1 MKTAL
6 SWSSGKDSALALD
19 ALLNAGNTVEL
30 FTTVHGDSQV
40 VAMHGTQIQLLRA
53 QARALDLDIDII
65 SLPDAADNETYGRLM
80 DTAMRNLKNRG
91 FDAVAFGDIALEDVK
106 KYREDHMAH
115 GLRAVFPLWGLDT
128 RDLALDIVDRG
139 FKAVVAAVDGSVLD
153 PDFLGREY
161 DLDFLRNLPPDV
173 DPAGENGEFHTF
185 CYDGPCFRH
194 AVGWSAGERT
204 FRDFPMAAGNS
215 SDEEAEV
222 KRVWYLSLQPR

>member
-30 FTTVHGDSQV
+30 FSTVHGDSQV
-40 VAMHGTQIQLLRA
+40 VAMHGTRVQLLRA

-139 FKAVVAAVDGSVLD
+139 FKAVRSEE
-153 PDFLGREY
+153 R
-161 DLDFLRNLPPDV
+161 R
-173 DPAGENGEFHTF
+173 
-185 CYDGPCFRH
+185 
-194 AVGWSAGERT
+194 VGKECRS
-204 FRDFPMAAGNS
+204 
-215 SDEEAEV
+215 
-222 KRVWYLSLQPR
+222 